1 MPMIVS
7 LGYGSLVLPTDD
19 AVKLMH
25 ILEKAEVYRKEY
37 RDKNNSTHH
46 VWAQE
51 DATYMATLLSD
62 DLYRM
67 AKLAGKPEDK

>member
-7 LGYGSLVLPTDD
+7 LGYTNYVVPTKD
-19 AVKLMH
+19 AVQLLE
-25 ILEKAEVYRKEY
+25 ILEKAEMYRKEY

-46 VWAQE
+46 VWAQ
-51 DATYMATLLSD
+51 DDTTFTGTVISD

-67 AKLAGKPEDK
+67 AKLAGRPED